1 VPLPLVRDETLILP
15 RAMIR
20 SCRQAQFRL
29 KVSDSTGQVLSGGS
43 LLMRILILRRLLMRE
58 VFAAGEQQI
67 GILLPPSVG
76 AVIVNAAVTLAG
88 RVTANLNYTAT
99 SELVNACIGRAEI
112 QHVLTSRRVMEKL
125 NLDLDGEVLYL
136 EDFRDKVTWLDK
148 AVAAIEAYL
157 FPAALLDWL
166 LGLNRIDPD
175 DVLTVIFTSGS
186 TGDPKGV
193 MLTYLNVASNVDA
206 IAQTVRPQR
215 EDTILGILPFFHSF
229 GYTVTFWGPMALGFS
244 ATYHFTPL
252 DARAIGKLAKKYQ
265 ATILLATPTFLRSY
279 VKRCPAEDFSHLN
292 VVVVGAEKLSTAVA
306 DEFNQKFG
314 VRPTEGYGAT
324 ELSPLVSVNV
334 PPSRSQCVA
343 GEIDFKEGT
352 VGRPVEH
359 VKVKVVDQE
368 TGVDL
373 PSGQPGMLLVSG
385 TNVMKGYLGQPE
397 KSAEVLRDGWYVTG
411 DIATIDE
418 DGFITITG
426 RESRFSKI
434 GGEMIPH
441 VRVEEMIQQ
450 CVADENTEEVLVVV
464 TAVPDERKGE
474 KLVVVHK
481 PLSKSAET
489 ICGELVAAGLPLVWV
504 PAAHNFMQVEEIPLL
519 GSGKIDLKAV
529 TELAKQRFGASA

>member
-1 VPLPLVRDETLILP
+1 
-15 RAMIR
+15 MIR
-20 SCRQAQFRL
+20 SCRRSQFRR
-29 KVSDSTGQVLSGGS
+29 KVSDSSGQVLTGAS

-58 VFAAGEQQI
+58 VFTVGEKHI

-112 QHVLTSRRVMEKL
+112 KHVLTSRRVMEKL
-125 NLDLDGEVLYL
+125 DLNLDSEVLCL
-136 EDFRDKVTWLDK
+136 EDLRDKVTWLDK
-148 AVAAIEAYL
+148 VVAAIEAYL

-166 LGLNRIDPD
+166 LGLNRIDLD

-193 MLTYLNVASNVDA
+193 MLTYRNVESNVDA
-206 IAQTVRPQR
+206 IARTVRPQR

-229 GYTVTFWGPMALGFS
+229 GYTVTFWGAMALDLAG
-244 ATYHFTPL
+244 AYHFTPL
-252 DARAIGKLAKKYQ
+252 DARAIGKLARQYR

-279 VKRCPAEDFSHLN
+279 IKRCPAEDFADLN
-292 VVVVGAEKLSTAVA
+292 VVVVGAEKLPTSVA
-306 DEFNQKFG
+306 DGFEQKFG
-314 VRPTEGYGAT
+314 VRPAEGYGAT

-334 PPSRSQCVA
+334 PHSRSDCVA
-343 GEIDFKEGT
+343 GEVDSKEGT

-359 VKVKVVDQE
+359 VKVKVVDRE
-368 TGVDL
+368 TSVDL
-373 PSGQPGMLLVSG
+373 PVGQSGMLLVTG

-441 VRVEEMIQQ
+441 VRVEETIQE
-450 CVADENTEEVLVVV
+450 CVAGENEEEALVVV

-481 PLSKSAET
+481 PLSKSAEA
-489 ICGELVAAGLPLVWV
+489 ICGELVAAGLPLVWI
-504 PAAHNFMQVEEIPLL
+504 PAVQNFMEVEEIPLL

-529 TELAKQRFGASA
+529 AELAKQRFGAPE